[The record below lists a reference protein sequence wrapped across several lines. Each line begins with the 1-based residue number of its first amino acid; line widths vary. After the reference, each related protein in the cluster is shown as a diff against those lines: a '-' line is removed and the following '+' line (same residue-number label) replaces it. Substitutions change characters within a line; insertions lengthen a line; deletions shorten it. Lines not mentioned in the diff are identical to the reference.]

1 MATASTRGVN
11 GCDSVFRK
19 IKTKIVTTKNITIRI
34 IQEAWD
40 WTLWDWKKFRS
51 LDNYWDIR
59 DDYVRRSNKLL
70 QKKDYSRHNE
80 LDNNFQLWKLKKMIK
95 FNKNYKK

>member
-1 MATASTRGVN
+1 M
-11 GCDSVFRK
+11 
-19 IKTKIVTTKNITIRI
+19 TTKNIVIRI

-59 DDYVRRSNKLL
+59 DDYVRRSNRLL
-70 QKKDYSRHNE
+70 QKKDYSKHDKLEN
-80 LDNNFQLWKLKKMIK
+80 DFKLWKLKKMIK
-95 FNKNYKK
+95 YNKNE

>member
-70 QKKDYSRHNE
+70 QEKDYFRRDKLEN
-80 LDNNFQLWKLKKMIK
+80 DFKLWKLKRMIK
-95 FNKNYKK
+95 YNNI

>member
-1 MATASTRGVN
+1 M
-11 GCDSVFRK
+11 
-19 IKTKIVTTKNITIRI
+19 TTKNITIRI

-80 LDNNFQLWKLKKMIK
+80 LENNFQLWKLKKMIK